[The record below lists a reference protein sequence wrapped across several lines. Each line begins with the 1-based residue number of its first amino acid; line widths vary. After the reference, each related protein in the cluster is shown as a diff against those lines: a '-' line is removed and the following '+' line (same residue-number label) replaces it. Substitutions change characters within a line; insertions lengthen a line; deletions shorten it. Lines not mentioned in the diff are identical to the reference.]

1 MREWTVLLGGLVI
14 WAAHFFTL
22 YAIASILPGKGEAR
36 LLVLAATLAALALD
50 AFVLGMALSSL
61 KGRASPEAT
70 TLMARAGA
78 AGALLSLVAIA
89 WQALPAIA

>member
-1 MREWTVLLGGLVI
+1 MREWTILLGGLVI

-36 LLVLAATLAALALD
+36 LLVLVATLAALALD
-50 AFVLGMALSSL
+50 ALVLRMALSALRRSSC
-61 KGRASPEAT
+61 GEADP
-70 TLMARAGA
+70 LMARAGA
-78 AGALLSLVAIA
+78 AGALLSLVAVA